1 MVVWQGITEGGT
13 AVPVQVTEEGRV
25 VAEGQEGP
33 AGPPGPE
40 GPQGPP
46 GEYGPGDDV
55 DLGNITASGSI
66 TAAGR
71 VTANDQVRVVSTNG
85 FLSFWNGSGSL
96 ASSFAFRG
104 YDNSGNITSQITADG
119 DIAVQ
124 GDISARKITANGKIL
139 ASGSDA
145 WHETDRTQSQHY
157 VFRGLLNGSETST
170 ILANG
175 NINASA
181 IATDDTISAAGNKCG
196 FTSAGELYFTSRN
209 TRYKLVVSDQLV
221 LAEPY
226 TRQME
231 LREKA
236 EAARAPRPTDNVEND

>member
-13 AVPVQVTEEGRV
+13 AVPIQVTEEGRV

-46 GEYGPGDDV
+46 GQYGPGDDV
-55 DLGNITASGSI
+55 VFGDGSFAGSIQQADDPTEGKNQGFKVINGKIITTRDASDDVFLSYTQGNPQATVSIKGNGNITGAGSASFADNALEI
-66 TAAGR
+66 TSSGDSFGR
-71 VTANDQVRVVSTNG
+71 SFTANVTNV
-85 FLSFWNGSGSL
+85 
-96 ASSFAFRG
+96 SSFTAYADDANPDSKVFNVNHVGGKR
-104 YDNSGNITSQITADG
+104 DPIALLADG
-119 DIAVQ
+119 SV
-124 GDISARKITANGKIL
+124 
-139 ASGSDA
+139 
-145 WHETDRTQSQHY
+145 E
-157 VFRGLLNGSETST
+157 
-170 ILANG
+170 
-175 NINASA
+175 
-181 IATDDTISAAGNKCG
+181 AAGNKCG

-209 TRYKLVVSDQLV
+209 ARYKLVVSDQLV

-236 EAARAPRPTDNVEND
+236 EAARAPRPADNVEND